1 MKARI
6 YRPAKIAT
14 QSGTRNTHS
23 WVLEFEPEAA
33 KKVDSLMGWTGTSD
47 MRGQVKLKF
56 DCMEDAKAY
65 AERNGIPYDV
75 QMPHVKKR
83 RIQAYSDNF
92 K

>member
-6 YRPAKIAT
+6 YQPAKTAM
-14 QSGTRNTHS
+14 QSGTGNTRK

-33 KKVDSLMGWTGTSD
+33 KTIDPVMGWTGSRD

-56 DCMEDAKAY
+56 ESQEDAEAY
-65 AERNGIPYDV
+65 ASRNGIPYDV
-75 QMPHVKKR
+75 KPVHKKKR
-83 RIQAYSDNF
+83 RIQNYADNF